1 MVLLGEV
8 FYNRGKSLNLS
19 FEGGGMWFV
28 SLIIVDGCHRV
39 SMYHATLYLGNGSM
53 AYK

>member
-8 FYNRGKSLNLS
+8 FYNRGESLNLS

-28 SLIIVDGCHRV
+28 SLIIVDGCHRRNK
-39 SMYHATLYLGNGSM
+39 YHATLCLRSGSI